1 MLTDLSKVRNIG
13 ISAHIDSGKTTL
25 TERILFY
32 TARIHAIHE
41 VKGKD
46 GVGAKMDSM
55 ELERE
60 RGITIQSAATF
71 CQWPPDGKAKTVM
84 PVPGSPIKAQHH
96 INIIDTPG
104 HVDFTVEVERSL
116 RVLDGAIMVLCGVA
130 GVQSQ
135 SYTVDR
141 QMRRY
146 KVPRIAFVNKLDRTG
161 ANPFRVKEQLRE
173 KLKLNPVMIQCPIG
187 LEDKLEGVVDLIEMI
202 AYTFHGE
209 NGEQIERGPISTDA
223 LHPLAAH
230 GHTGTLKELCDKM
243 REEMLDSLSL
253 VNDELAEA
261 MLEDKLTPELIRK
274 ALRDSTVALKCTPVM
289 CGSALGN
296 KAVQLL
302 LDGVCSFLPEPRDV
316 ENIALDLDK
325 NEEPVVLAS
334 DPAKP
339 LVMLAFKLE
348 DGRYGQLTYIRI
360 YQGLLKKDDFVVNV
374 RNGKKVKV
382 GRLVRMHSDDKEEIT
397 EAGAGDICAIFGV
410 DCNSGDTFTDGT
422 VNLAMTSMFVPSPV
436 ISVAIKAKDSGAE
449 INMSKALNRFTKEDP
464 TFKCWVD
471 PESAETIIAGM
482 GELHLEVYI
491 ERMKREYKAEVVT
504 SPPQVAYRET
514 ITKKTEYTY
523 THKKQTGGSG
533 QYGKVGGY
541 CEPFDGD
548 FEFVDEIKGGSI
560 PREFIS
566 SCEKGFK
573 SMIAKSPRLGVPVV
587 GLRVVIDD
595 GASHAVDSS
604 DIAFQEAAR
613 GAFREF
619 FPRANPKILEPIM
632 KLSIEGPAEFSGNIL
647 GLIMQRRGIVMGS
660 TEEDGN
666 ARVDAE
672 VPLSEMFGFSTPLRS
687 ATQGKAEFTMEFAKY
702 SETPSNI
709 TEELLKKAAA
719 AKEAA
724 RK

>member
-1 MLTDLSKVRNIG
+1 
-13 ISAHIDSGKTTL
+13 
-25 TERILFY
+25 
-32 TARIHAIHE
+32 
-41 VKGKD
+41 
-46 GVGAKMDSM
+46 
-55 ELERE
+55 
-60 RGITIQSAATF
+60 
-71 CQWPPDGKAKTVM
+71 
-84 PVPGSPIKAQHH
+84 
-96 INIIDTPG
+96 
-104 HVDFTVEVERSL
+104 
-116 RVLDGAIMVLCGVA
+116 
-130 GVQSQ
+130 
-135 SYTVDR
+135 
-141 QMRRY
+141 
-146 KVPRIAFVNKLDRTG
+146 
-161 ANPFRVKEQLRE
+161 
-173 KLKLNPVMIQCPIG
+173 MIQCPIG
-187 LEDKLEGVVDLIEMI
+187 LEDKLEGVVDLIEMV

-209 NGEQIERGPISTDA
+209 NGEQIERGPIPTDA
-223 LHPLAAH
+223 MHPLASH
-230 GHTGTLKELCDKM
+230 GHGGTLKELCDKM
-243 REEMLDSLSL
+243 REEMLDGLSL

-261 MLEDKLTPELIRK
+261 MLEDKVTPELIRK

-302 LDGVCSFLPEPRDV
+302 LDGVCSYLPEPRDV
-316 ENIALDLDK
+316 ENIALALDK

-334 DPAKP
+334 DPTKP

-422 VNLAMTSMFVPSPV
+422 VNYAMTSMFVPSPV

-504 SPPQVAYRET
+504 SPPVVAYRET
-514 ITKKTEYTY
+514 ITRKTEFMY

-541 CEPFDGD
+541 AEPFEGD
-548 FEFVDEIKGGSI
+548 FEFVDEIKGGAI

-573 SMIAKSPRLGVPVV
+573 SMIAKSPRIGVPVV
-587 GLRVVIDD
+587 GVRVVIDD
-595 GASHAVDSS
+595 GAAHQVDSS

-613 GAFREF
+613 GAFRDF
-619 FPRANPKILEPIM
+619 FPRASPKILEPIM
-632 KLSIEGPAEFSGNIL
+632 KLSIEGPSEFSGNIL

-672 VPLSEMFGFSTPLRS
+672 VPLAEMFGFSTPLRS

-702 SETPSNI
+702 SEVPNNI
-709 TEELLKKAAA
+709 SEELLLKAKKA
-719 AKEAA
+719 KEEAS
-724 RK
+724 KK